1 MIECDMYKLYTIYN
15 LYVHD
20 FVTQNEE
27 IEHPRASVFGHLSK
41 AVLHLTASYPHPK
54 WTTALPNTSQVACPQ
69 ETATSLGLPLIISP
83 EYFVELPMTAAC
95 AMNAIQVNLSCQFTS
110 FWHYHF

>member
-1 MIECDMYKLYTIYN
+1 MYKLYTIYN

-54 WTTALPNTSQVACPQ
+54 
-69 ETATSLGLPLIISP
+69 
-83 EYFVELPMTAAC
+83 
-95 AMNAIQVNLSCQFTS
+95 
-110 FWHYHF
+110 